1 MGEYYWHDFVGNVGV
16 FLILLCYFLLQIENM
31 KSDGV
36 LYSALNGVGAVL
48 ILVSLAYNFNLSAFI
63 IELAWVAISVLGI
76 YKYYYQRRR
85 LDAGNGASKGQ
96 SS

>member
-1 MGEYYWHDFVGNVGV
+1 MGEYYWLDFVGNVGV
-16 FLILLCYFLLQIENM
+16 FLILLCYLLLQIENM

-36 LYSALNGVGAVL
+36 LYSALNGIGAVL

-63 IELAWVAISVLGI
+63 IELVWVAISVLGL
-76 YKYYYQRRR
+76 YKYYHQQRR

>member
-1 MGEYYWHDFVGNVGV
+1 MGEYYWHDFVGNLGV
-16 FLILLCYFLLQIENM
+16 FLILLCYLLLQIGNM

-36 LYSALNGVGAVL
+36 LYSALNGVGALL
-48 ILVSLAYNFNLSAFI
+48 ILVSLTYDFNLSAFI

>member
-1 MGEYYWHDFVGNVGV
+1 M
-16 FLILLCYFLLQIENM
+16 
-31 KSDGV
+31 
-36 LYSALNGVGAVL
+36 L

-63 IELAWVAISVLGI
+63 IELVWVAISVLGL
-76 YKYYYQRRR
+76 YKYYHQQRR

>member
-1 MGEYYWHDFVGNVGV
+1 MGEYYWHDFVGNLGV
-16 FLILLCYFLLQIENM
+16 FLILLCYLLLQIGNM

-36 LYSALNGVGAVL
+36 LYSALNRVGALL
-48 ILVSLAYNFNLSAFI
+48 ILVSLTYDFNLSAFI

-76 YKYYYQRRR
+76 YKYYHQRCR
-85 LDAGNGASKGQ
+85 LDDGNRAAKGQ

>member
-1 MGEYYWHDFVGNVGV
+1 
-16 FLILLCYFLLQIENM
+16 M

-36 LYSALNGVGAVL
+36 LYSALNGLGAVL

-76 YKYYYQRRR
+76 YKYYHQRRR